1 MSSKKLALINN
12 FNQVGMLEPT
22 QEIMDMYKHISEIN
36 ELDNRGEIICR
47 PLFSHSSLPDTLDL
61 KQVEEK
67 NFDFNSEFCYFLGV
81 HHNQSLWAKN
91 LDVIPNNILEEV
103 RKGNCKLIFDNTL
116 EGKSIE
122 GDEFLNPFY
131 NSIDKL
137 KLPTKNI
144 YFITNNLIAE
154 KTHQEYHRADKV
166 NVISVMWNVFDVQRL
181 KQEGHLPTKV
191 SSDMEYK
198 YKSVNIFKVK
208 PFLKVNRTNRD
219 ERDIFMLFLNFEK
232 LLDKC
237 LVSFPE
243 LHIDTNYPSQF
254 YKYTQ
259 QENIN
264 DLKSKL
270 PFDIDETDKT
280 NHGPAGIGKGKFN
293 ADLPFDP
300 IHYRNSFISIV
311 MGAFPFDTNGHHL
324 HSSTFN
330 PMYCGHP
337 IIQFAP
343 YKSLETMKQYGFKT
357 FDKWWDESYD
367 NEPDDWKR
375 LQMIIDLVLKLSD
388 YDEKDLLHMYQ
399 DMKKTLQHN
408 IDLIENYDVKTNL
421 YDRIF

>member
-1 MSSKKLALINN
+1 MIALIDN
-12 FNQVGMLEPT
+12 FNQVSMHDPSQDIVDL
-22 QEIMDMYKHISEIN
+22 YKHIPEIT
-36 ELDNRGEIICR
+36 EQDNRNQTICR
-47 PLFSHSSLPDTLDL
+47 PLFSHSSLPSVLGL
-61 KQVEEK
+61 EEVTYN
-67 NFDFNSEFCYFLGV
+67 NFDFSTKFSYFVHV
-81 HHNQSLWAKN
+81 HHNQPLWAKN
-91 LDVIPNNILEEV
+91 IDVIPTKILDEV

-131 NSIDKL
+131 ESIDKL

-154 KTHQEYHRADKV
+154 KTHQEYHRADKI
-166 NVISVMWNVFDVQRL
+166 NVISIMWNVFDVQRL
-181 KQEGHLPTKV
+181 KQEGHLPIRV

-198 YKSVNIFKVK
+198 YKSVNIFKTK
-208 PFLKVNRTNRD
+208 HFLKINRTNRN
-219 ERDIFMLFLNFEK
+219 ERDLFMMFLNFEK

-237 LVSFPE
+237 LISFPE
-243 LHIDTNYPSQF
+243 LHKWPEYQDMF

-280 NHGPAGIGKGKFN
+280 NHGPAGVGKGKFN

-311 MGAFPFDTNGHHL
+311 MGAFPFDTSGYHL

-343 YKSLETMKQYGFKT
+343 YKTLDVMKQYGFKT

-367 NEPDDWKR
+367 NEKDDWKR
-375 LQMIIDLVLKLSD
+375 LQMIMDLVLKLSD
-388 YDEKDLLHMYQ
+388 YDEKDLLNMYE
-399 DMKKTLQHN
+399 DMRETLQHN
-408 IDLIENYDVKTNL
+408 INIIEDYDIKTNL
-421 YDRIF
+421 YDRIYDE